1 VAGPDLDAVPSA
13 FRILMTMLGVLIF
26 VSLKDEDVV

>member
-1 VAGPDLDAVPSA
+1 VPSA

-26 VSLKDEDVV
+26 VSLKDDDLV